1 MDARAKDYLEQYL
14 KLLSPEQRAAV
25 PSVSADYYCADEY
38 NANVCADLFEL
49 DRKPPLA
56 VWSFG
61 IESMA
66 KACHKWAIYKSSR
79 IGTVTP
85 FV

>member
-38 NANVCADLFEL
+38 NANVCADL
-49 DRKPPLA
+49 
-56 VWSFG
+56 V
-61 IESMA
+61 
-66 KACHKWAIYKSSR
+66 R
-79 IGTVTP
+79 IG
-85 FV
+85 